1 MFRGSVGGWG
11 GLGGLPPQREGAP
24 NSQVIQTGDEIKKG
38 WQDKLSGIPQTI
50 GYSTTETVPW
60 EFKPLGGEYSNLR
73 LLQTPDYAYMTSRG
87 IPLNRAGYSPF
98 STVVDHTIDTT
109 APNPEYGRVQGL
121 MSDALSQYGENQT
134 RAQQAYDGM
143 QGQYAENGVLPGG
156 YTQAGFGQVSG
167 QDNASQFGADGGTQ
181 LGGVSN
187 QFITGAYTPSNSG
200 ATYNP
205 NPYSAQNYHPKG
217 WGL

>member
-24 NSQVIQTGDEIKKG
+24 NSQVIQTADEIKKG
-38 WQDKLSGIPQTI
+38 WQDKLSGIPQTVD
-50 GYSTTETVPW
+50 YSTTQTVPW
-60 EFKPLGGEYSNLR
+60 EFQTGAGYGMPFYQMTNLGQNRQAAG
-73 LLQTPDYAYMTSRG
+73 T
-87 IPLNRAGYSPF
+87 PLNEGGGNSYQMMVKR
-98 STVVDHTIDTT
+98 TINNT

-121 MSDALSQYGENQT
+121 MSDALGQFNENQN
-134 RAQQAYDGM
+134 RQQQAYDGM

-156 YTQAGFGQVSG
+156 YTQAGFGQISG

-205 NPYSAQNYHPKG
+205 NPYSAQNYQPKG

>member
-38 WQDKLSGIPQTI
+38 WQDKLSDIPQTI
-50 GYSTTETVPW
+50 GYRTTEIVPW
-60 EFKPLGGEYSNLR
+60 EFQMGEGFGSPFF
-73 LLQTPDYAYMTSRG
+73 QMTSLGQSRQAAG
-87 IPLNRAGYSPF
+87 TPLNEAGGNSYQMMVER
-98 STVVDHTIDTT
+98 TVDNT

-156 YTQAGFGQVSG
+156 YTQAGFGQISG

-205 NPYSAQNYHPKG
+205 NPYSAQNYQPKG